1 MKIQIDLLS
10 EIPIYKQIRDQIVLA
25 IARGDLKN
33 GDVLPS
39 VRNLALD
46 LGINHMTVN
55 KAYNVLKQEAYIVTD
70 RSKGTRIRTE
80 KKDLPS
86 LSKAYEESLGLIL
99 AEGLARASSTEEFR
113 SLVEDLL
120 DKMIKERNKK

>member
-1 MKIQIDLLS
+1 MKIQIDLVS
-10 EIPIYKQIRDQIVLA
+10 EIPIYKQIRDQVVLA

-33 GDVLPS
+33 GDILPS

-55 KAYNVLKQEAYIVTD
+55 KAYNLLKQEAYLVTD

-80 KKDLPS
+80 EKDLTR
-86 LSKAYEESLGLIL
+86 LGKEYEERLGLIL
-99 AEGLARASSTEEFR
+99 AEGLAKASSSEEFK

-120 DKMIKERNKK
+120 DKMIEERNKK